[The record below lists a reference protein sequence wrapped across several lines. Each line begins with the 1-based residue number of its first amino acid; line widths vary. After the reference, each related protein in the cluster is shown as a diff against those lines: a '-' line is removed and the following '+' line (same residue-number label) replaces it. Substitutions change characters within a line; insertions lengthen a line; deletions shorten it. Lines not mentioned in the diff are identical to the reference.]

1 MQFDSEFRTNLAWV
15 FKMWT
20 RSEAKFRFDG
30 ILEANYLDL
39 GRDVADGVAE
49 SGTGGKMLYIQP
61 GFRVYKSNMSAA
73 LGVKV
78 PAWTDLNEDEL
89 QQGAEGKED
98 YRFEF
103 TLSILF

>member
-1 MQFDSEFRTNLAWV
+1 MVTLGGEP
-15 FKMWT
+15 
-20 RSEAKFRFDG
+20 EAKFRFDW

-39 GRDVADGVAE
+39 GRDVADGVA
-49 SGTGGKMLYIQP
+49 
-61 GFRVYKSNMSAA
+61 A

-78 PAWTDLNEDEL
+78 PVWTDLNEDEV

-98 YRFEF
+98 YRLEF